1 MPVDLLKS
9 SNFKEVRKG
18 ADVYA
23 KKNGFPRWPARVAWF
38 CLVYGPVVTGRIVRR
53 RDFDKSGKAL
63 EAYTRLLVNGRI
75 SVVDD
80 GIYYDEGEDEGDAMG
95 WYDDFIRDAMP

>member
-1 MPVDLLKS
+1 MSDLIKS
-9 SNFKEVRKG
+9 SGFKKIRKQ

-23 KKNGFPRWPARVAWF
+23 KSNGFPRWGARVAWF
-38 CLVYGPVVTGRIVRR
+38 CLVYGPVSTGHIVQR

-63 EAYTRLLVNGRI
+63 QAFTQLVLNGRI

-80 GIYYDEGEDEGDAMG
+80 GVFYREGDDEGRTMEWFDGFIQDAMS
-95 WYDDFIRDAMP
+95 